1 MKTYSGFL
9 NKNNV
14 PENGVFVF
22 GSNTVC
28 INGNPSKGTGGA
40 ALVAHLEFGVGLRE
54 NMANR
59 LSDSGKAYGIVTVMA
74 PKKFI
79 SENNIKENIKLFYI
93 FANNNIDKL
102 FYVAYDGI
110 NPNATSLN
118 GKSRVTLAKLFLEAG
133 EIPNNVIFE
142 ENFYKLIFNTRG
154 FKI

>member
-59 LSDSGKAYGIVTVMA
+59 LSDSGKALDYCLD
-74 PKKFI
+74 
-79 SENNIKENIKLFYI
+79 IK
-93 FANNNIDKL
+93 
-102 FYVAYDGI
+102 
-110 NPNATSLN
+110 
-118 GKSRVTLAKLFLEAG
+118 
-133 EIPNNVIFE
+133 
-142 ENFYKLIFNTRG
+142 
-154 FKI
+154 